1 MNEHNSRR
9 ILFDFLRDIN
19 KSKYSLTK
27 LAAMIGIILLIPVVI
42 ISLLVMWKTKVIDHV
57 LIVEIIGF
65 ILTLLGFKNGFGFN
79 SSSYNDY
86 SGNIDS
92 GQMGDGQDSG
102 QMGSGGKLM
111 VKKTESNADFVDDTL
126 KG

>member
-1 MNEHNSRR
+1 MEIKMNEHNSRR

-57 LIVEIIGF
+57 LIV
-65 ILTLLGFKNGFGFN
+65 
-79 SSSYNDY
+79 
-86 SGNIDS
+86 
-92 GQMGDGQDSG
+92 
-102 QMGSGGKLM
+102 
-111 VKKTESNADFVDDTL
+111 
-126 KG
+126 